1 MPEWLKSQVATLV
14 IASVL
19 SLGSYQVQAYR
30 VDKLE
35 TSVEKY
41 VDLDKR
47 VTVLEMKFDYIAHRL
62 DENQRINAKEFEE
75 LKQLIKELKNVD

>member
-47 VTVLEMKFDYIAHRL
+47 VTVLEMKFDYIADKL
-62 DENQRINAKEFEE
+62 DENQEISAKEFEE
-75 LKQLIKELKNVD
+75 LKQLIKDIKNVD